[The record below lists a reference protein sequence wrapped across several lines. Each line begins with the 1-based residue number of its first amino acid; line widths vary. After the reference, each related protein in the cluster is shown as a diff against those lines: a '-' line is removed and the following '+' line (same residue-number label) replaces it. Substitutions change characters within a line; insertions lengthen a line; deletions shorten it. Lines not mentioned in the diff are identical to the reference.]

1 MFGFLRVDRKKVI
14 EDEINHI
21 SVRLTD
27 DYSDIEIAEMVL
39 AITERALTYLKHR
52 REVLSDELS
61 MNVESI
67 KKLEE

>member
-39 AITERALTYLKHR
+39 AITDRALTYLKHR
-52 REVLSDELS
+52 REVLSSELAS
-61 MNVESI
+61 NIDAI
-67 KKLEE
+67 KKLEK